1 MSSSPATADLAN
13 LAAPPDA
20 SEPALRV
27 VQHLPR
33 IRQAGTTE
41 AAVAVFR
48 HLLGMLGADAG
59 VFLSA
64 ITDDAMRTSVRALLA
79 CDPRWV
85 IEYSRDGWHERDP
98 WLRYAMDCQTPVR
111 SADLFVH
118 PWEEEFAQR
127 ASALGFASA
136 VVVPAPTSFGA
147 ARVGVLVLGS
157 NQAGYCDGESFQLVQ
172 IVARALAM
180 ELHEWLLRTIR
191 DDLLERS
198 RITPDQI
205 ELLRYEA
212 AGHSSKSI
220 AAELGIEP
228 RVVDRRFQ
236 RVCEKLDAP
245 DRRIAVRIARL
256 YDLI

>member
-1 MSSSPATADLAN
+1 MSSSPRTADLSDSTAQ
-13 LAAPPDA
+13 ADTA
-20 SEPALRV
+20 EPVLRV
-27 VQHLPR
+27 VQYLPR
-33 IRQAGTTE
+33 IRQAGSAE
-41 AAVAVFR
+41 SAVAVFR
-48 HLLGMLGADAG
+48 HLLGMLGADG
-59 VFLSA
+59 GIFLSV
-64 ITDDAMRTSVRALLA
+64 ITDDAMRTSVRSLLA

-85 IEYSRDGWHERDP
+85 IEYSRDGWHDRDP

-111 SADLFVH
+111 SAELFVH
-118 PWEEEFAQR
+118 PWEEEFAMK
-127 ASALGFASA
+127 ASTLGFASA

-157 NQAGYCDGESFQLVQ
+157 NNAGHYDGEDYQLVQ

-191 DDLLERS
+191 DDLLARS

-212 AGHSSKSI
+212 AGRSSKSI
-220 AAELGIEP
+220 AAELGINP
-228 RVVDRRFQ
+228 KAVDRRFQ

>member
-1 MSSSPATADLAN
+1 MSTSPHTADLEESTARRG
-13 LAAPPDA
+13 AA
-20 SEPALRV
+20 EPVLRV
-27 VQHLPR
+27 VQCLPR
-33 IRQAGTTE
+33 IRQVESAE
-41 AAVAVFR
+41 SAVAVFR

-59 VFLSA
+59 IFLSA
-64 ITDDAMRTSVRALLA
+64 ITDDAMRTSVRSLLA
-79 CDPRWV
+79 CDPRWA
-85 IEYSRDGWHERDP
+85 IEYSRDGWQDRDP

-111 SADLFVH
+111 SAELFVH
-118 PWEEEFAQR
+118 PWEEEFAHK
-127 ASALGFASA
+127 ASTLGFASA

-157 NQAGYCDGESFQLVQ
+157 HDAGHYDGEDYQFVQ

-180 ELHEWLLRTIR
+180 ELHEWLLRAIR
-191 DDLLERS
+191 HDLLERS

-212 AGHSSKSI
+212 AGRSSKSI
-220 AAELGIEP
+220 AAELGITP

-236 RVCEKLDAP
+236 RVCEKLDAS